1 MPHCNRSKKFK
12 MNVEYVLSTY
22 TALLE
27 MLLSFMQRMVI
38 KLSLKGLWEINV
50 PFMNLCFHTCI
61 AEFDVWFKDN
71 VV

>member
-1 MPHCNRSKKFK
+1 
-12 MNVEYVLSTY
+12 MNVEYSLQ

-27 MLLSFMQRMVI
+27 MLLSSMQRMVI

-61 AEFDVWFKDN
+61 AEFDVGFKDN
-71 VV
+71 VVRELAATVGS